1 MDSSIHWNE
10 CEEEKRNLLVFPLWQ
25 KGMQRAWMDEWLINF
40 ARNFLDSRKCVFA
53 LLCLPGIYLVEYE
66 LLHVNVYLRLCCWS
80 RWLLVRFLTM
90 RPIVFFMVLH
100 SAPLRVCPI
109 AVYINVTLTDISSKV
124 KHWQWFMSELRF
136 GWSSMALKEGWGWRQ
151 PTADVW

>member
-10 CEEEKRNLLVFPLWQ
+10 CVEEKRNLLVFPLWQ

-66 LLHVNVYLRLCCWS
+66 LLHVNLYLRLCCWS

-90 RPIVFFMVLH
+90 RPIVFFYGFALC
-100 SAPLRVCPI
+100 PLRGCPI
-109 AVYINVTLTDISSKV
+109 AVCINVCSHWHYRKV
-124 KHWQWFMSELRF
+124 KHWQWFNIEL
-136 GWSSMALKEGWGWRQ
+136 GLGDHLWPS
-151 PTADVW
+151 